1 VVDRDVRLKLVWSAS
16 LFGSRTS
23 A

>member
-1 VVDRDVRLKLVWSAS
+1 MSNNLK

-23 A
+23 KGSR